1 MVFTLAKEIF
11 VSFILVIRH
20 IKGKINFKN
29 SPMKLFISFL
39 LVAILSGCT
48 TNKNTIDKKSWKTV
62 NLNAYSAGANEKSV
76 IRSML
81 NSDTSQ
87 QTTVELDKVKYKLVQ
102 FNSITDTLKGKY
114 DLQIEKK
121 EKSQTIKI
129 IRL

>member
-1 MVFTLAKEIF
+1 MVFTFTKEKSLSL
-11 VSFILVIRH
+11 VLVIRN

-48 TNKNTIDKKSWKTV
+48 SKKNSIDKNSWETV
-62 NLNAYSAGANEKSV
+62 KLDAYSAGANEKNL
-76 IRSML
+76 IRSVL
-81 NSDTSQ
+81 NSDTYK
-87 QTTVELDKVKYKLVQ
+87 QTMVELDKVKYKLAQ
-102 FNSITDTLKGKY
+102 FNSITDTIKGKY

-121 EKSQTIKI
+121 ENSQTIKI